1 MCTLYMQRPADD
13 LLWPLQFCKAKL
25 SFSLPISLPQEEAAK
40 VFCFSSKGC
49 QVAVPRLSMRFLL
62 QRGCCCIITVI

>member
-40 VFCFSSKGC
+40 VCISPFCFSSKGC
-49 QVAVPRLSMRFLL
+49 QAAVPRHSMRFLL
-62 QRGCCCIITVI
+62 